1 MDLNLPITIRKRT
14 VLNITLVVVLSL
26 TGFIYWYSHSKTMNM
41 TQVTEAPT
49 QQVDVSK
56 DTEETVDVSDEEEGK
71 WYTFHVKSGDTLSH
85 IFTRAGLTQKTLQQ
99 VLQHNPHAKMLANL
113 RLNQSI
119 KLFIKEQTLE
129 KLVLP
134 INGTQYLQVSMNDG
148 RYATEIKNYK
158 ITTQQEYLT
167 ATVDGSLYRTAQKHH
182 IPQTLMRQM
191 TDIFSWKIDFSKD
204 AKAGNQFSI
213 IYETLL
219 VDDKPVG
226 TGNILA
232 VAYTTRSKRYE
243 AIRHINA
250 EGKYDYFSPDGVSL
264 KKAFTRYPTRFS
276 HISSTFNLHRKHP
289 ILNQVR
295 PHKGIDLAAPIG
307 TPIRATGDGRILFI
321 GQKQGYGN
329 VIKIDHQ
336 HVYTTV
342 YGHML
347 RFQKGLS
354 RGDTVTR
361 GQVIGYVGQS
371 GLATGPHCHYEF
383 HVNHHPKNPATI
395 ELPHAAPIAQNEL
408 AAFSTHAGTM
418 LAQLKLYEETSL
430 AKADSISS
438 GKHTG

>member
-1 MDLNLPITIRKRT
+1 MRTHGVVADNDYVAYMDLNLPITIRKRT

-167 ATVDGSLYRTAQKHH
+167 ATVDGSLYRTKT
-182 IPQTLMRQM
+182 PY
-191 TDIFSWKIDFSKD
+191 SSNIDATND
-204 AKAGNQFSI
+204 
-213 IYETLL
+213 
-219 VDDKPVG
+219 
-226 TGNILA
+226 
-232 VAYTTRSKRYE
+232 RY
-243 AIRHINA
+243 
-250 EGKYDYFSPDGVSL
+250 F
-264 KKAFTRYPTRFS
+264 
-276 HISSTFNLHRKHP
+276 
-289 ILNQVR
+289 
-295 PHKGIDLAAPIG
+295 
-307 TPIRATGDGRILFI
+307 
-321 GQKQGYGN
+321 
-329 VIKIDHQ
+329 
-336 HVYTTV
+336 
-342 YGHML
+342 
-347 RFQKGLS
+347 
-354 RGDTVTR
+354 
-361 GQVIGYVGQS
+361 
-371 GLATGPHCHYEF
+371 
-383 HVNHHPKNPATI
+383 
-395 ELPHAAPIAQNEL
+395 
-408 AAFSTHAGTM
+408 
-418 LAQLKLYEETSL
+418 
-430 AKADSISS
+430 
-438 GKHTG
+438 